1 MAKEID
7 SQQTKRAMAFEL
19 WMSAPNP
26 KVTFFK
32 TLDVT
37 PLVRISKKKNL
48 KFNILLDY
56 CWKGGH
62 GHQQILYFTCR

>member
-48 KFNILLDY
+48 KF
-56 CWKGGH
+56 KGFRSQGSNFRL
-62 GHQQILYFTCR
+62 GGVAP